1 MRKVLLAVTFVTL
14 AWLPTGAGATVIQL
28 QTSLDGL
35 QETPPVATPATG
47 FGTITFDDV
56 SKLLSWNISYQ
67 DLIGTMNNAHFHG
80 PAAVGVG
87 PAGVVLGVPLSPGGA
102 TAGSFVGSATL
113 NATQETQLLA
123 GLWYFNIHS
132 TFRPGG
138 EIRGQVEV
146 VPEPTTLALLSFGL
160 AGLALSGRRR
170 T

>member
-1 MRKVLLAVTFVTL
+1 MRKVLLAATFAAL
-14 AWLPTGAGATVIQL
+14 KLLPTGAGATIIPL
-28 QTSLDGL
+28 QASLDGL

-47 FGTITFDDV
+47 SASLTFNDV

-67 DLIGTMNNAHFHG
+67 NLIGTLSNAHFHG
-80 PAAVGVG
+80 PAAVGV
-87 PAGVVLGVPLSPGGA
+87 PAGVVLGIPLSPGGA
-102 TAGSFVGSATL
+102 TSGSLVGSATL

-123 GLWYFNIHS
+123 GLWYINVHS
-132 TFRPGG
+132 TFAPGG

-146 VPEPTTLALLSFGL
+146 VPEPTTLALLGLGL